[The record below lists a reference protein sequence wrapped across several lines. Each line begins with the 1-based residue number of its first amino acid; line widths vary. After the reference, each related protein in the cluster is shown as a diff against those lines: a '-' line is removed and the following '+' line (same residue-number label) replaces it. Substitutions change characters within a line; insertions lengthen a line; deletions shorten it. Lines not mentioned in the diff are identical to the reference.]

1 MNDAQ
6 VNIGYE
12 LYQIITDF
20 GEPLEI
26 FREAFQNAFDENATK
41 IFCHVYEKK
50 RMSGTE
56 LIIDIWNN
64 GEPLKKENIDN
75 FFGLAKSTKINE
87 DNMPLEGKLGYKG
100 HGSKIFFNASKVHI
114 CSKNHSEEWAVE
126 LDSPLEQLETK
137 NIYSY
142 SDVCPASTLGIAL
155 PNDWEQGFMVR
166 IIAPRHFN
174 TQHTKF
180 KLNHAYL
187 RDYIKWYT
195 VVGSLRPLF
204 DKKLQSKDIKLYLAG
219 LKQDDFSRNYC
230 SLEMIDPIPTFETIN
245 GISYEIITLGHYF
258 PPNRYSESAMKSY
271 AKSIKSNKAY
281 YDYYSRTIYNDT
293 VVCSN
298 NTSFRLII
306 HLEGYETKRK
316 YDILLSKRGRAR
328 NELTHTDSERYG
340 LWVCKGGVPVEKVD
354 DWIEGGK
361 GSGSYTYMQAFIDCD
376 DFQLTANRGSIQN
389 SEIEKI
395 EIIKSQLNTILNDS
409 SIKSLMNERSE
420 MEQLEKQIQSI
431 ENDQADLQIRN
442 KLSQQRKTITLP
454 CGRILLEPTKL
465 KTGYSESE
473 TMILLIQ
480 IMTLYPKLFT
490 FNLLDYNTSKG
501 IDFVVDINGT
511 PKYIELKGTLN
522 KKINHPFRYI
532 DRFICY
538 DINLKADDIV
548 NDIEDFDT
556 KLTINRDDKFASFD
570 NQFKNNIYKSYQLIP
585 SSSQIKSMEI
595 IVLKEI
601 LINILHAKI
610 Q

>member
-41 IFCHVYEKK
+41 IFCRVYEKK

-75 FFGLAKSTKINE
+75 FFGLAKSTKINN
-87 DNMPLEGKLGYKG
+87 DNMPIEGKLGYKG
-100 HGSKIFFNASKVHI
+100 HGSKIFFNANKVHI

-126 LDSPLEQLETK
+126 LDSPLEQLESK

-142 SDVCPASTLGIAL
+142 SDIYDATALGISL
-155 PNDWEQGFMVR
+155 PADWEQGFMVR

-195 VVGSLRPLF
+195 VIGSLRPLF
-204 DKKLQSKDIKLYLAG
+204 DKNLQSKDIKLYLSG
-219 LKQDDFSRNYC
+219 LKEDDFCRNYC
-230 SLEMIDPIPTFETIN
+230 TLDMIDPIPTFESVN
-245 GISYEIITLGHYF
+245 GINYEVITLGHYF

-271 AKSIKSNKAY
+271 AKAIKSNKAY

-354 DWIEGGK
+354 NWIEGGK

-395 EIIKSQLNTILNDS
+395 EIIKSQLNLILNDN

-431 ENDQADLQIRN
+431 ENDQADLQTRN

-454 CGRILLEPTKL
+454 CGHTLLEPTKL

-538 DINLKADDIV
+538 DINLKPDDIV

-556 KLTINRDDKFASFD
+556 ILTINKNDHFASYD
-570 NQFKNNIYKSYQLIP
+570 EQFKNNLYKSYQLIP

-595 IVLKEI
+595 IVLKEV
-601 LINILHAKI
+601 LTNILQAKI

>member
-142 SDVCPASTLGIAL
+142 SDVCDASTIGIAL
-155 PNDWEQGFMVR
+155 PNDWKQGFMVR

-195 VVGSLRPLF
+195 VFGSLRPLF
-204 DKKLQSKDIKLYLAG
+204 DKKIQSKDIKLYLAG

-454 CGRILLEPTKL
+454 CGRILLEPTKP

>member
-1 MNDAQ
+1 
-6 VNIGYE
+6 
-12 LYQIITDF
+12 
-20 GEPLEI
+20 
-26 FREAFQNAFDENATK
+26 
-41 IFCHVYEKK
+41 
-50 RMSGTE
+50 
-56 LIIDIWNN
+56 
-64 GEPLKKENIDN
+64 
-75 FFGLAKSTKINE
+75 
-87 DNMPLEGKLGYKG
+87 
-100 HGSKIFFNASKVHI
+100 
-114 CSKNHSEEWAVE
+114 
-126 LDSPLEQLETK
+126 
-137 NIYSY
+137 
-142 SDVCPASTLGIAL
+142 
-155 PNDWEQGFMVR
+155 MVR

-195 VVGSLRPLF
+195 VFGSLRPLF

>member
-26 FREAFQNAFDENATK
+26 FREAFQNAFDENATQ
-41 IFCHVYEKK
+41 IFCRVYEKK
-50 RMSGTE
+50 RMGGTE

-64 GEPLKKENIDN
+64 GEPLRKENIDN
-75 FFGLAKSTKINE
+75 FFGLAKSTKINK

-100 HGSKIFFNASKVHI
+100 HGSKIFFNANKVHI

-126 LDSPLEQLETK
+126 LDSPLEQIENK

-142 SDVCPASTLGIAL
+142 SDICDTSTLGISL
-155 PNDWEQGFMVR
+155 PKDWEQGFMVR

-174 TQHTKF
+174 SQHTKF

-195 VVGSLRPLF
+195 VIGSLRPLF
-204 DKKLQSKDIKLYLAG
+204 DKDLQAKKIKLYLAG
-219 LKQDDFSRNYC
+219 LKQDDFCRNY
-230 SLEMIDPIPTFETIN
+230 STLDEIDPVPTFELVDN
-245 GISYEIITLGHYF
+245 VNYEVITLGHYF
-258 PPNRYSESAMKSY
+258 PPNRHTESAMKSY

-395 EIIKSQLNTILNDS
+395 EIIKAQLNTILNDN

-431 ENDQADLQIRN
+431 ENDQKDLQTRN
-442 KLSQQRKTITLP
+442 KLSQQRKSITLP
-454 CGRILLEPTKL
+454 CGRVLLEPTKL

-473 TMILLIQ
+473 TMILLTQ

-532 DRFICY
+532 DRFVCY
-538 DINLKADDIV
+538 DINLKTNDIV

-556 KLTINRDDKFASFD
+556 QLIINRNDQFASYD
-570 NQFKNNIYKSYQLIP
+570 EQFKNTSYKSYQLIP

-601 LINILHAKI
+601 LTDILQAKI

>member
-1 MNDAQ
+1 
-6 VNIGYE
+6 
-12 LYQIITDF
+12 
-20 GEPLEI
+20 
-26 FREAFQNAFDENATK
+26 
-41 IFCHVYEKK
+41 
-50 RMSGTE
+50 
-56 LIIDIWNN
+56 
-64 GEPLKKENIDN
+64 
-75 FFGLAKSTKINE
+75 
-87 DNMPLEGKLGYKG
+87 
-100 HGSKIFFNASKVHI
+100 
-114 CSKNHSEEWAVE
+114 
-126 LDSPLEQLETK
+126 
-137 NIYSY
+137 
-142 SDVCPASTLGIAL
+142 
-155 PNDWEQGFMVR
+155 MVR

-195 VVGSLRPLF
+195 VVGSLHPLF
-204 DKKLQSKDIKLYLAG
+204 DKKIQSKDIKLYLAG

-328 NELTHTDSERYG
+328 NKLTHTDSERYG

-431 ENDQADLQIRN
+431 ENDQADLQIRS